1 MEYNCA
7 IVTSSQFNR
16 DGYGNSDVD
25 LTNTS
30 ESMGITHTAD
40 AIFGLVSSEYL
51 DEMGQLMIKQLKNR
65 WGDISHYRRFL
76 VGIERAK
83 MKIYELE
90 ESAQQNINLDG
101 NGAGGG
107 SGGGKKSYEDDGP
120 VFDKTDIG
128 QRLSSNKKRSVFSDT
143 VDFR

>member
-1 MEYNCA
+1 
-7 IVTSSQFNR
+7 
-16 DGYGNSDVD
+16 
-25 LTNTS
+25 
-30 ESMGITHTAD
+30 
-40 AIFGLVSSEYL
+40 
-51 DEMGQLMIKQLKNR
+51 MIKQLKNR

-90 ESAQQNINLDG
+90 ESAQSNINLDG
-101 NGAGGG
+101 PGGD
-107 SGGGKKSYEDDGP
+107 SRSGKKSYEDDGP

>member
-1 MEYNCA
+1 MEFNCA
-7 IVTSSQFNR
+7 VVTSSQFNR

-40 AIFGLVSSEYL
+40 CILGLVTSEQL
-51 DEMGQLMIKQLKNR
+51 DELGQLMIKQLKNR
-65 WGDISHYRRFL
+65 WGDLGYYRRFL
-76 VGIERAK
+76 VGIDRSK

-90 ESAQQNINLDG
+90 ESAQKNINIDG
-101 NGAGGG
+101 NGGGN
-107 SGGGKKSYEDDGP
+107 SGKKYSDDAP

-128 QRLSSNKKRSVFSDT
+128 QRLGARKKRVFSDAQLN
-143 VDFR
+143 